1 LIFEENNYK
10 STTTMEEIRIKREA
24 YLKRLNELEQEA
36 SSASSVEEQKR
47 IAGKIRY
54 VENKLYRLNL
64 PPERRDYKVKIRLV
78 FEGEVNVYSLSKKE
92 ALEAVRNSF
101 GAVLGNVQSTTPEI
115 INWDLPIHPEKIVR

>member
-1 LIFEENNYK
+1 
-10 STTTMEEIRIKREA
+10 MEEIRIKREA
-24 YLKRLNELEQEA
+24 YLKRLNKLEQKA

-101 GAVLGNVQSTTPEI
+101 GAVLGNVQSTTTEI